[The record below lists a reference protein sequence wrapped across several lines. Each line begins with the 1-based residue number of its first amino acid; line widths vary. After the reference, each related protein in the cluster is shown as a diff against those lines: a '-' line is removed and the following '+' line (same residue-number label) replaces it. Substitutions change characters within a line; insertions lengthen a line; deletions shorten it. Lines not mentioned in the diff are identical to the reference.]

1 MVHSWFHTLVEGGS
15 VAAMPRKPDPFSGPP
30 VEEVPLASAPLER
43 VIAQVRYP
51 LVLAVDR
58 SESIAPF
65 QEQLRARYPLLEEER
80 HQVPV
85 PQQEGAT
92 QVIWRFASVD
102 GAWRV
107 SLSRAFVAIETTT
120 YTSRDE
126 FLSRFREV
134 VGALEAHVAPA
145 RIDRLGVRYID
156 RIRGAQMADLARL
169 VRDELRGIASAA
181 VAGRCVHS
189 LTESV
194 FELDHARLLARWGLL
209 PPNAVI
215 DPSMEPVNDRT
226 WVLDLDMAS
235 TRPMPF
241 DVEVTTETARRFA
254 SQIYEFFR
262 WAVTDAFLE
271 QFGASHAE

>member
-1 MVHSWFHTLVEGGS
+1 
-15 VAAMPRKPDPFSGPP
+15 MPTKSDPFSGPP
-30 VEEVPLASAPLER
+30 VEEVPLANAPLER

-65 QEQLRARYPLLEEER
+65 QEELRDDYPLLEEEH
-80 HQVPV
+80 HQVLK

-92 QVIWRFASVD
+92 QVIWRFSNTE
-102 GAWRV
+102 GTWRV
-107 SLSRAFVAIETTT
+107 SLSRAFLAIETRA
-120 YTSRDE
+120 YTSRGE
-126 FLSRFREV
+126 FLTRFRSV
-134 VGALEAHVAPA
+134 LAALGAHVAPT
-145 RIDRLGVRYID
+145 RVERLGVRYID

-169 VRDELRGIASAA
+169 VRDELRGIASAD
-181 VAGRCVHS
+181 VAPRCVHS

-194 FELDHARLLARWGLL
+194 FELDQARLLARWGLL

-215 DPSMEPVNDRT
+215 DTSMEPVDERT

-241 DVEVTTETARRFA
+241 DVEATTEVARSFA
-254 SQIYEFFR
+254 AQIYEFFR
-262 WAVTDAFLE
+262 WAVTDAFLD
-271 QFGASHAE
+271 QFGATRAR